1 MIPLLADISRR
12 MPASLAFKVGR
23 LSIDRDG
30 VAMKGTTDTYN
41 GVEMIKAA
49 LAASPQFKSVRIV
62 TATADKGKKDGAI
75 RFEVQMQLEGL

>member
-1 MIPLLADISRR
+1 MNSTIAP
-12 MPASLAFKVGR
+12 
-23 LSIDRDG
+23 
-30 VAMKGTTDTYN
+30 
-41 GVEMIKAA
+41 IKAA